1 MVTDVSTALQLD
13 PMFQPPS
20 PFTVCAPSNS
30 CDISLGDL
38 SLPFPELFDDSVC
51 FDDALKNAGEMLIDP
66 EIYHGACADME
77 RVFAEMSSGKRP
89 IDTGED
95 DDGGRGA
102 KKAKLTP
109 EKAKQRS
116 SKASSSSKG
125 KAHKRA
131 LKQRVGSSAGAST
144 SAAAAGASVAAAAL
158 SAARRPT
165 ATSTG
170 PIDTATGRAD
180 VSEQSSTSGE
190 FVVTPPETVAEKLNT
205 DDPLWKPVRDRSYI
219 LSDDDLNLI
228 WFCGSNRVSAG
239 NAVTPDYIVAGL
251 QIGSWEEQQI
261 VNGWF
266 REKKLEIMHPTDP
279 TLSAGAVCYEFNVKG
294 LRSLSTFPP
303 NCDFPPRTYCF
314 ACKNYA
320 SRNELH
326 CFCCGCCVRGTG
338 PLCPLTELCKNCI
351 LMNWTD
357 LKARYNNMLGA
368 IRDYA
373 AGEPPPSRTLPHRMT
388 CQYDCNVQ
396 MLSDFRKSDKKKLP
410 PYAVRPALSL
420 ETLRPPAAQEV
431 PIPRI
436 ADESP
441 PGESASPTPYRY
453 GRRGTKKE
461 RRTLAAEKKML
472 ESLPAIEGQGR
483 YLTLTEVK
491 SYHEDNHKVMGQPAR
506 VMPEAQKAEN
516 IRNYQRSQYCRR
528 EFPSNPDDVFYGPWL
543 RVAPEPR
550 KKVTVSFASAENM
563 QHNDNASVSF
573 VPVDDGPKRVQMYRR
588 TAENCIIRD
597 DIRDVRPHYAHH
609 WARAPRRRIYNV
621 ITQREQVPHNETHEW
636 WNFLLDKYTWWNPRG
651 PYQPRVQLLSKH
663 AVPLPEEPSGASDEQ
678 VEAAGLQVI
687 TTIAGEPAVDSSSV
701 DAVLTASTS
710 SESGV
715 AAHHDVTGQPVVVTE
730 ASTVMSIDP
739 IDSAAANESS
749 AALPPEQLLFVQ
761 DDSGGISDI
770 EIDDDE
776 GLVQSLEP
784 AQDPIND
791 ILTSPTLVSEFLH
804 ENNVFIEMSSRPT
817 PQVSVP
823 LGGHG
828 GDGAA
833 VYDAT
838 AMTLN
843 TVMAMAPPVSPDM
856 GRCVQVTS
864 AVDLIA
870 PATDVVLL
878 TAPSTS
884 KTSAPAMSMALTT
897 ATSTV
902 TTTAVG
908 ATADPETPTTTE
920 ATSSMG
926 IDSPPVATTAAVSVT
941 VQEAPAAMIAPP
953 GPALDAAAGG
963 DAIQPK
969 VEAPADDAVVQP
981 SGPDHGQGDDA
992 IELPIDMSTGPTDNT
1007 VRPGIQAA
1015 ASADGQSGAVVEPAH
1030 DVPVAEL
1037 GIPVAEL
1044 GPSETNISEVECVL
1058 TSPLGAALDTYLWNA
1073 TPDMIDSLSLLAA
1086 IVVLDTRAFQAR
1098 RHGAEKVAIGI
1109 TLVAREV
1116 RLRTPQPVI
1125 DDGYDVPGEWI
1136 AARGML
1142 GTEKHE
1148 QRPHNWTH
1156 RDALIVSVTM
1166 EREYNKGSD
1175 LTKRER
1181 AELLVWAWSMHHEN
1195 VPSALK
1201 LAQGNLL
1208 RALARDEPNP
1218 RTFGRA
1224 ATFATGPEVL
1234 ANPMEMFWA
1243 AVVGPPEDRLLPPSG
1258 SAPGVGPEGVSA
1270 VSLSRRYA
1278 PHARSSYISDS
1289 EESYAT
1295 AYTADTFDT
1304 AITSLPRLL
1313 DIAVLNTPDRTSL
1326 APSSL
1331 PSRDGTPHRPTV
1343 MPTLVPDVPISQRV
1357 ESLDL
1362 AIPLKKT
1369 RELAQFYKISIDV
1382 AAWRAERNMPHAPEE
1397 PPAAE

>member
-1 MVTDVSTALQLD
+1 
-13 PMFQPPS
+13 
-20 PFTVCAPSNS
+20 
-30 CDISLGDL
+30 
-38 SLPFPELFDDSVC
+38 
-51 FDDALKNAGEMLIDP
+51 
-66 EIYHGACADME
+66 
-77 RVFAEMSSGKRP
+77 
-89 IDTGED
+89 
-95 DDGGRGA
+95 
-102 KKAKLTP
+102 
-109 EKAKQRS
+109 
-116 SKASSSSKG
+116 
-125 KAHKRA
+125 
-131 LKQRVGSSAGAST
+131 
-144 SAAAAGASVAAAAL
+144 
-158 SAARRPT
+158 
-165 ATSTG
+165 
-170 PIDTATGRAD
+170 
-180 VSEQSSTSGE
+180 
-190 FVVTPPETVAEKLNT
+190 
-205 DDPLWKPVRDRSYI
+205 
-219 LSDDDLNLI
+219 
-228 WFCGSNRVSAG
+228 
-239 NAVTPDYIVAGL
+239 
-251 QIGSWEEQQI
+251 
-261 VNGWF
+261 
-266 REKKLEIMHPTDP
+266 
-279 TLSAGAVCYEFNVKG
+279 
-294 LRSLSTFPP
+294 
-303 NCDFPPRTYCF
+303 
-314 ACKNYA
+314 
-320 SRNELH
+320 
-326 CFCCGCCVRGTG
+326 
-338 PLCPLTELCKNCI
+338 
-351 LMNWTD
+351 
-357 LKARYNNMLGA
+357 
-368 IRDYA
+368 
-373 AGEPPPSRTLPHRMT
+373 
-388 CQYDCNVQ
+388 
-396 MLSDFRKSDKKKLP
+396 MLSDFRKSDKKVLP

-506 VMPEAQKAEN
+506 VMPEVQKAEN

-528 EFPSNPDDVFYGPWL
+528 EFPSDPDNVIYGPWL

-550 KKVTVSFASAENM
+550 KKVTVSFATAESM
-563 QHNDNASVSF
+563 QHNDNDSVSF

-597 DIRDVRPHYAHH
+597 DVRDVRPHYAYHH
-609 WARAPRRRIYNV
+609 ARAPRRRIYNV
-621 ITQREQVPHNETHEW
+621 ITQKEQVPHNETHEW
-636 WNFLLDKYTWWNPRG
+636 WNFLLDKYTWWHPRG
-651 PYQPRVQLLSKH
+651 PYQPRLQLLSKH
-663 AVPLPEEPSGASDEQ
+663 AVPLPEGPVDASEEQDAVAGQQVIAIVTGESTADPCSSGADG
-678 VEAAGLQVI
+678 AAL
-687 TTIAGEPAVDSSSV
+687 AA
-701 DAVLTASTS
+701 TAS
-710 SESGV
+710 SESETTTR
-715 AAHHDVTGQPVVVTE
+715 HDVTTLPVDNVEVPI
-730 ASTVMSIDP
+730 VMSTGP

-776 GLVQSLEP
+776 GLAQPLEP
-784 AQDPIND
+784 AQDPINA

-823 LGGHG
+823 LGGPG

-843 TVMAMAPPVSPDM
+843 TIMAMAPPVSPDT
-856 GRCVQVTS
+856 GKCVQVMT

-884 KTSAPAMSMALTT
+884 KTSAPATSMALTT

-908 ATADPETPTTTE
+908 AAADPAIPTTAV
-920 ATSSMG
+920 ATSSMD
-926 IDSPPVATTAAVSVT
+926 IDSPPVATTAAASVT

-953 GPALDAAAGG
+953 GPALNAAAGS

-969 VEAPADDAVVQP
+969 VEATADDAVVQP
-981 SGPDHGQGDDA
+981 SGPDHGQGDDV
-992 IELPIDMSTGPTDNT
+992 IEMPVDMSTSPTDNT
-1007 VRPGIQAA
+1007 VQSRVQTA
-1015 ASADGQSGAVVEPAH
+1015 ASADGQDDAAVEPVH

-1058 TSPLGAALDTYLWNA
+1058 TSPLGAALDTYLWN
-1073 TPDMIDSLSLLAA
+1073 TTLHMVDSLSLLAV
-1086 IVVLDTRAFQAR
+1086 IVVLDTRAYQIR

-1109 TLVAREV
+1109 MLVAREV

-1125 DDGYDVPGEWI
+1125 NDGYDVPGEWI

-1156 RDALIVSVTM
+1156 RDALIVSVSM

-1224 ATFATGPEVL
+1224 STFATGPEVL

-1258 SAPGVGPEGVSA
+1258 SAPGVGPEGISA
-1270 VSLSRRYA
+1270 ASLSRSYA
-1278 PHARSSYISDS
+1278 PHARSTYISES

-1304 AITSLPRLL
+1304 AVTSLPRLL
-1313 DIAVLNTPDRTSL
+1313 DIAVLSTPDRTSL

-1331 PSRDGTPHRPTV
+1331 PSRDGTPQRPAV

-1357 ESLDL
+1357 QSLDL

-1369 RELAQFYKISIDV
+1369 RELAQFYKVSIDV
-1382 AAWRAERNMPHAPEE
+1382 AAWKAERDMPRGLAEQ